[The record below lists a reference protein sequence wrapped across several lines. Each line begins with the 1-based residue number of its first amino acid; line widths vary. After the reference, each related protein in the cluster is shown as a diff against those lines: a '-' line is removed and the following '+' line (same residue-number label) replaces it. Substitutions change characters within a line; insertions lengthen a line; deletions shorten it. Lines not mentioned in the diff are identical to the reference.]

1 MLAPWLLALVALA
14 YLGVLF
20 AIAWV
25 GDRWAAAGRHPVPRP
40 LIYSLSLAVYCTSWA
55 FYGTVGQSASLG
67 WPFPPTYVGTILLFL
82 LIPGLLK
89 KLISVSRRERITSVA
104 DFVAARFG
112 RDHSLAVAVTL
123 IAACGIIPYVALQL
137 KAIDQ
142 TFNTLVTASGGA
154 PVDDTAIYVAAT
166 LALFAILFGTRHVD
180 ATEHHP
186 GMMLAIAFESVVK
199 LLAFIAVGAFVTW
212 GLFDGFGDLA
222 RQVAALPD
230 LAAARAQ
237 QSTAAHYLSLTVLGF
252 FAIFCLP
259 RQFHVAVVENS
270 GPQDLRM
277 ARWLFPLYL
286 VAISVFILP
295 IANAGLVHGT
305 GDADLFVL
313 SLPLAAGQGGLALFA
328 FIGGLSAATAMV
340 IVASVALSTMFCNEI
355 AMPLLMR
362 ALPAW
367 RERQDLTGVLLTVRR
382 ATIVLL
388 LLLGWLYH
396 RWIVQNDALA
406 SIGEISF
413 AAVALFGP
421 AIVAGLYWRSA
432 SRAGALASLALGFV
446 AWSWTL
452 LVPTLAQAGLLPA
465 SLLDEGPAGIGWLR
479 PTALLGLAWQPLAHG
494 LVWSLGLATI
504 GLVAG
509 SRFGQRSLLERMQ
522 AASFVDADAA
532 RATGGNRPPA
542 QQVTARELRPLV
554 ERFIGGSR
562 AARHF
567 ADLGWRGGEDARA
580 SAEQLESTQ
589 RLLASVVGASSAQR
603 LVDAAVAG
611 REMPLEDVVSI
622 VDEASQALEFSREL
636 LQSSLENVSQGIS
649 VVDAEFRLVAWNRRY
664 ADIYRY
670 PPGFLRIGQPIQE
683 LLRYNAKRGELGPG
697 DPDEL
702 VARRLA
708 HMQRG
713 TPYSFQRTRRDGT
726 VLEIR
731 GNPMPGGGFVT
742 SFADVTGYKRAEE
755 ALRVANESLEQRVR
769 ERTRALS
776 AMNDE
781 LLAAKAE
788 AERANA
794 GKTRFLAA
802 AGHDLLQP
810 LNAAGLF
817 AGALA
822 QKGQDAEQRALLAD
836 LEGCLNSAEGL
847 ISDLLDIS
855 RLDTGLIRAQV
866 TELSLAGIFDALDAE
881 FRLTAEKRRLQLAVH
896 RTRVIVRSDPKLL
909 RRVLQNFVGNAL
921 RYTPAGRVVVG
932 IRRRRGRIRIEVWD
946 TGVGIAPE
954 QQAHV
959 FEEFYRGGGRREAD
973 DMRGFGLGLAI
984 AERIARVLG
993 HKVGLRSTPGRG
1005 SMFWIEIERGTAP
1018 LPVAELT
1025 PLARPMGA
1033 MAGIR
1038 VLCID
1043 NDPSA
1048 LRGLTTLLASWG
1060 CETLAAQGIEDL
1072 VADRRP
1078 PGLRPDVII
1087 VDYHLEGGATGLDV
1101 VRHLRAVEC
1110 ILAPVLV
1117 VSADASDAVRAE
1129 AEALDCVFLRK
1140 PLKPLAVRSAL
1151 SRLLESAPPAM
1162 DGNLR
1167 GAG

>member
-1 MLAPWLLALVALA
+1 MLAPWLLVLVALA

-20 AIAWV
+20 AIAWI
-25 GDRWAAAGRHPVPRP
+25 GDRWAAAGRYPVPRP

-55 FYGTVGQSASLG
+55 YYGTVGQSASLG
-67 WPFPPTYVGTILLFL
+67 WPVPPTYIGTILLFL
-82 LIPGLLK
+82 LVPALLA

-112 RDHSLAVAVTL
+112 RDRSLAVVVTL

-142 TFNTLVTASGGA
+142 SFTMLVAASGGS

-166 LALFAILFGTRHVD
+166 LALFTILFGTRHVD

-186 GMMLAIAFESVVK
+186 GMMLALAFESVVK
-199 LLAFIAVGAFVTW
+199 LAAFVAVGVFVTW
-212 GLFDGFGDLA
+212 GLFDGFGDLS
-222 RQVAALPD
+222 RQAAALPG
-230 LAAARAQ
+230 LAATRAQ
-237 QSTAAHYLSLTVLGF
+237 QSSSAHYLSLAVLGF

-270 GPQDLRM
+270 SASDLRM

-295 IANAGLVHGT
+295 IANAGLVRGT

-313 SLPLAAGQGGLALFA
+313 GLPLAAGEGGLALFA
-328 FIGGLSAATAMV
+328 FIGGLSAATGMV
-340 IVASVALSTMFCNEI
+340 IVASVALSTMICNEI

-367 RERQDLTGVLLTVRR
+367 RERQDLTGALLTVRR
-382 ATIVLL
+382 TAIVLL
-388 LLLGWLYH
+388 LMMSWLYQS
-396 RWIVQNDALA
+396 WIAQNDALA

-421 AIVAGLYWRSA
+421 AVIAGLYWRGA
-432 SRAGALASLALGFV
+432 SRAGALLSLALGFI

-452 LVPTLAQAGLLPA
+452 LVPTLIQAGLLPA
-465 SLLDEGPAGIGWLR
+465 TILQAGPAGIGWLR
-479 PTALLGLAWQPLAHG
+479 PTALFGLDWHPLAHG
-494 LVWSLGLATI
+494 LFWSLGAAVT

-509 SRFGQRSLLERMQ
+509 SQFARRTLLERVQ
-522 AASFVDADAA
+522 AGSFVEADSARTGAA
-532 RATGGNRPPA
+532 IQAPA
-542 QQVTARELRPLV
+542 QNLTARELRPLV
-554 ERFIGGSR
+554 ERFIGSSR

-567 ADLGWRGGEDARA
+567 ADLGWRGSEDMRA
-580 SAEQLESTQ
+580 SAEQLEAT
-589 RLLASVVGASSAQR
+589 RKLLASVVGASSAQR
-603 LVDAAVAG
+603 LVDAVVAG
-611 REMPLEDVVSI
+611 REVPLEDVVSI
-622 VDEASQALEFSREL
+622 VDEASQALEFSHEL

-649 VVDAEFRLVAWNRRY
+649 VVDAGLRLVAWNRRY
-664 ADIYRY
+664 AEIYSY
-670 PPGFLRIGQPIQE
+670 PPGFLRIGQPIEE
-683 LLRYNAKRGELGPG
+683 LLRYNAERGELGPG
-697 DPDEL
+697 DIDEL
-702 VARRLA
+702 VARRLS
-708 HMQRG
+708 HLQQG
-713 TPYSFQRTRRDGT
+713 TPYTFQRTRSDGT

-742 SFADVTGYKRAEE
+742 SFADVTEYKRTEE
-755 ALRVANESLEQRVR
+755 ALKIANESLEQRVH

-781 LLAAKAE
+781 LLDAKAE

-802 AGHDLLQP
+802 AGHDLMQP

-822 QKGQDAEQRALLAD
+822 QMSQGREQRALLAD
-836 LEGCLNSAEGL
+836 LEGCLHSAEGL

-855 RLDTGLIRAQV
+855 RLDTGAMRTQV
-866 TELSLAGIFDALDAE
+866 TDVALAGIFDSIDAE
-881 FRLTAEKRRLQLAVH
+881 FRLTAGKKRIALAVRKSH
-896 RTRVIVRSDPKLL
+896 VVVRTDPRLF
-909 RRVLQNFVGNAL
+909 RRVLQNFVSNAL
-921 RYTPAGRVVVG
+921 RYTTAGRVVVG
-932 IRRRRGRIRIEVWD
+932 MRRRGCRVRIEVWD
-946 TGVGIAPE
+946 TGAGIAPE

-959 FEEFYRGGGRREAD
+959 FEEFYRGSDRREAD
-973 DMRGFGLGLAI
+973 DARGFGLGLAI

-993 HKVGLRSTPGRG
+993 HRIGLRSTPGRG
-1005 SMFWIEIERGTAP
+1005 SMFWIEVERGQSAAAVEVP
-1018 LPVAELT
+1018 RRRDHQAGA
-1025 PLARPMGA
+1025 LAGV
-1033 MAGIR
+1033 R

-1043 NDPSA
+1043 NDPAA
-1048 LRGLTTLLASWG
+1048 LRGLATLLKSWG
-1060 CETLAAQGIEDL
+1060 CDTLVAPGIEDL
-1072 VADRRP
+1072 VEHRR
-1078 PGLRPDVII
+1078 LQDFRPDVIV

-1101 VRHLRAVEC
+1101 VRHLRAIER
-1110 ILAPVLV
+1110 IHAPVLV

-1151 SRLLESAPPAM
+1151 SRLLESARPAAT
-1162 DGNLR
+1162 G
-1167 GAG
+1167 

>member
-20 AIAWV
+20 AIAWI
-25 GDRWAAAGRHPVPRP
+25 GDRWAAVGRYPVPRP

-55 FYGTVGQSASLG
+55 YYGTVGQSASLG

-82 LIPGLLK
+82 LIPGLLA

-112 RDHSLAVAVTL
+112 RDRSLAVAVTL

-142 TFNTLVTASGGA
+142 TFNLLVVASGGA

-186 GMMLAIAFESVVK
+186 GMMLALAFESVVK
-199 LLAFIAVGAFVTW
+199 LVAFVAVGVFVTW
-212 GLFDGFGDLA
+212 GLFDGFDDLA
-222 RQVAALPD
+222 RQAAALPG
-230 LAAARAQ
+230 LAATRAQ
-237 QSTAAHYLSLTVLGF
+237 HSSAAHYLSLAVLGF

-270 GPQDLRM
+270 GPHDLRM

-286 VAISVFILP
+286 VAISVFVLP
-295 IANAGLVHGT
+295 IANAGLVRGT

-313 SLPLAAGQGGLALFA
+313 GLPLAAGEGGLALFA
-328 FIGGLSAATAMV
+328 FIGGLSAATGMV
-340 IVASVALSTMFCNEI
+340 IVASVALSTMICNEV

-362 ALPAW
+362 AMPTW
-367 RERQDLTGVLLTVRR
+367 REREDLTGALLAVRR
-382 ATIVLL
+382 TAIVLL

-421 AIVAGLYWRSA
+421 AIIAGLYWRGA
-432 SRAGALASLALGFV
+432 SRAGALASLALGFI

-452 LVPTLAQAGLLPA
+452 LVPTLIQAGLLSV
-465 SLLDEGPAGIGWLR
+465 SLLDDGPAGIAWLR
-479 PTALLGLAWQPLAHG
+479 PTALFGLEWQSLAHG
-494 LVWSLGLATI
+494 LVWSLGAATI

-509 SRFGQRSLLERMQ
+509 SQFGRRSLLERVQ
-522 AASFVDADAA
+522 ANSFVEAHAA
-532 RATGGNRPPA
+532 GTIAGMRAPA
-542 QQVTARELRPLV
+542 QDLTVRELRPLV
-554 ERFIGGSR
+554 ERFIGSSR

-567 ADLGWRGGEDARA
+567 ADPGWRGGEDARA
-580 SAEQLESTQ
+580 SAEQLEATQ
-589 RLLASVVGASSAQR
+589 KLLASVVGASSAQR
-603 LVDAAVAG
+603 LVDVAVAG
-611 REMPLEDVVSI
+611 REVPLEDVVSI
-622 VDEASQALEFSREL
+622 VDEASQALEFSHEL

-649 VVDAEFRLVAWNRRY
+649 VVDAELRLVAWNRRY
-664 ADIYRY
+664 AEIYKY
-670 PPGFLRIGQPIQE
+670 PPGFLRIGQPIE
-683 LLRYNAKRGELGPG
+683 EPLRYNAERGELGPG

-702 VARRLA
+702 VARRLS
-708 HMQRG
+708 HLQRG
-713 TPYSFQRTRRDGT
+713 TPYSFQRTRLDGT

-742 SFADVTGYKRAEE
+742 SFADVTEYKRTEE
-755 ALRVANESLEQRVR
+755 ALRIANESLEQRVH

-802 AGHDLLQP
+802 AGHDLMQP

-822 QKGQDAEQRALLAD
+822 QKSQGAEQRALLAD
-836 LEGCLNSAEGL
+836 LEECLHSAEGL

-855 RLDTGLIRAQV
+855 RLDTGAIRTQIMDV
-866 TELSLAGIFDALDAE
+866 SLAGIFDSLDAE
-881 FRLTAEKRRLQLAVH
+881 FRLTAGKRRISLAVH
-896 RTRVIVRSDPKLL
+896 KSRAIVHSDPKLL

-921 RYTPAGRVVVG
+921 RYTAAGRVVVG
-932 IRRRRGRIRIEVWD
+932 VRRRGGRVRIEVWD

-954 QQAHV
+954 QQPHV
-959 FEEFYRGGGRREAD
+959 FEEFYRGSGRREAD
-973 DMRGFGLGLAI
+973 DTRGFGLGLAI

-993 HKVGLRSTPGRG
+993 HDIGLRSTPGRG
-1005 SMFWIEIERGTAP
+1005 SVFWIEVEHGQAAA
-1018 LPVAELT
+1018 PVAIPQQRMRPT
-1025 PLARPMGA
+1025 GALAGV
-1033 MAGIR
+1033 R

-1043 NDPSA
+1043 NDPAA
-1048 LRGLTTLLASWG
+1048 LRGLATLLNSWG
-1060 CETLAAQGIEDL
+1060 CDTLAAPGIEDL
-1072 VADRRP
+1072 VEHRRLQ
-1078 PGLRPDVII
+1078 GFRPDVIV

-1101 VRHLRAVEC
+1101 VRHLRAVER
-1110 ILAPVLV
+1110 IHAPVLA

-1129 AEALDCVFLRK
+1129 AEALDCIFLRK

-1151 SRLLESAPPAM
+1151 SRLLESARPVV
-1162 DGNLR
+1162 DGDAAAL
-1167 GAG
+1167 

>member
-1 MLAPWLLALVALA
+1 MLAPWLLALIALA

-20 AIAWV
+20 AIAWI
-25 GDRWAAAGRHPVPRP
+25 GDRWAAAGRYPVPRP

-55 FYGTVGQSASLG
+55 YYGTVGQSASLG

-82 LIPGLLK
+82 LIPGLLA

-112 RDHSLAVAVTL
+112 RDRSLAVAVTL

-142 TFNTLVTASGGA
+142 TFNLLVVASGGA

-186 GMMLAIAFESVVK
+186 GMMLALAFESVVK
-199 LLAFIAVGAFVTW
+199 LVAFVAVGVFVTW

-222 RQVAALPD
+222 AQTAALPG
-230 LAAARAQ
+230 LAEIRAQ
-237 QSTAAHYLSLTVLGF
+237 QSSAAHYLSLAVLGF

-270 GPQDLRM
+270 GPRDLRM

-286 VAISVFILP
+286 VAISVFVLP
-295 IANAGLVHGT
+295 IANAGLVRGT

-313 SLPLAAGQGGLALFA
+313 GLPLAAGEGGLALFA
-328 FIGGLSAATAMV
+328 FIGGLSAATGMV
-340 IVASVALSTMFCNEI
+340 IVASVALSTMLCNEV

-362 ALPAW
+362 AIPAW
-367 RERQDLTGVLLTVRR
+367 RERQDLTGALLAVRR
-382 ATIVLL
+382 MAIVLL

-396 RWIVQNDALA
+396 RSIVQNDALA

-421 AIVAGLYWRSA
+421 AIIAGLYWRRA
-432 SRAGALASLALGFV
+432 NRAGALASLALGFI

-452 LVPTLAQAGLLPA
+452 LVPTLIQAELLSV
-465 SLLDEGPAGIGWLR
+465 SLLDDGPAGIAWLR
-479 PTALLGLAWQPLAHG
+479 PTALFGLEWQSLAHG
-494 LVWSLGLATI
+494 LIWSLGAATV

-509 SRFGQRSLLERMQ
+509 SRFGQRSLLERVQ
-522 AASFVDADAA
+522 AASFVEADAA
-532 RATGGNRPPA
+532 RATAGVRSPVQA
-542 QQVTARELRPLV
+542 LTVRELRPLV

-567 ADLGWRGGEDARA
+567 ADPGWRGGEDARA
-580 SAEQLESTQ
+580 SAEQLEATQ
-589 RLLASVVGASSAQR
+589 KLLASVVGASSAQR

-611 REMPLEDVVSI
+611 REVPLEDVVSI
-622 VDEASQALEFSREL
+622 VDEASQALEFSHEL

-649 VVDAEFRLVAWNRRY
+649 VVDAELRLVAWNRRY
-664 ADIYRY
+664 AEIYKY
-670 PPGFLRIGQPIQE
+670 PPGFLRIGQPIE
-683 LLRYNAKRGELGPG
+683 EPLRYNAERGELGPG

-702 VARRLA
+702 VARRLS
-708 HMQRG
+708 HLQRG
-713 TPYSFQRTRRDGT
+713 TPYSFQRTRLDGT

-742 SFADVTGYKRAEE
+742 SFADVTEYKRTEE
-755 ALRVANESLEQRVR
+755 ALRIANESLEQRVH

-802 AGHDLLQP
+802 AGHDLMQP

-822 QKGQDAEQRALLAD
+822 QKSQGAEQRALLAD
-836 LEGCLNSAEGL
+836 LEGCLHSAEGL

-855 RLDTGLIRAQV
+855 RLDTGAIRTQIMDV
-866 TELSLAGIFDALDAE
+866 SLAGIFDSLDAE
-881 FRLTAEKRRLQLAVH
+881 FRLTAGKRRISLAVH
-896 RTRVIVRSDPKLL
+896 KSRAIVHSDPKLL

-921 RYTPAGRVVVG
+921 RYTAAGRVVVG
-932 IRRRRGRIRIEVWD
+932 VRRRGGRVRIEVWD

-954 QQAHV
+954 QQPHV
-959 FEEFYRGGGRREAD
+959 FEEFYRGSGRREAD
-973 DMRGFGLGLAI
+973 DTRGFGLGLAI

-993 HKVGLRSTPGRG
+993 HDIGLRSTPGRG
-1005 SMFWIEIERGTAP
+1005 SVFWIEVGHGQAAA
-1018 LPVAELT
+1018 PVAIPQQRMRPT
-1025 PLARPMGA
+1025 GALAGV
-1033 MAGIR
+1033 R

-1043 NDPSA
+1043 NDPAA
-1048 LRGLTTLLASWG
+1048 LRGLATLLNSWG
-1060 CETLAAQGIEDL
+1060 CDTLAAPGIEDL
-1072 VADRRP
+1072 VEHRRLQ
-1078 PGLRPDVII
+1078 GFRPDVIV

-1101 VRHLRAVEC
+1101 VRHLRAVER
-1110 ILAPVLV
+1110 IHAPVLA

-1129 AEALDCVFLRK
+1129 AEALDCIFLRK

-1151 SRLLESAPPAM
+1151 SRLLESARPVV
-1162 DGNLR
+1162 DGDAAAL
-1167 GAG
+1167 